1 MYLHFDSDNWKFLAI
16 AESGNIHWE
25 SWLFSRQEW
34 KDWWSSTTFKHHNIF
49 AWRVSVFVIDDGRKP
64 WVFEVDVEGALS
76 LVIVDDDGL
85 SSGLEVD
92 VDGGSAPLGL
102 KKLLIFTVAPAIN
115 K

>member
-1 MYLHFDSDNWKFLAI
+1 M
-16 AESGNIHWE
+16 
-25 SWLFSRQEW
+25 
-34 KDWWSSTTFKHHNIF
+34 
-49 AWRVSVFVIDDGRKP
+49 
-64 WVFEVDVEGALS
+64 DVEGALS

-102 KKLLIFTVAPAIN
+102 KKLLIFTVAPEIN